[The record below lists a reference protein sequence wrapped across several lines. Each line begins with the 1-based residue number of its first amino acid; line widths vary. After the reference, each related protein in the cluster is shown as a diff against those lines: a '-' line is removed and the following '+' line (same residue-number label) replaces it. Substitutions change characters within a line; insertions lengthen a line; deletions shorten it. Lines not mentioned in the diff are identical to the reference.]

1 MHLEQLE
8 YLIEIQKN
16 KSLSA
21 AAQKLHLSSQALSK
35 SISRM
40 EDELGYVLLNRSYKG
55 VYLTD
60 KAQRLIS
67 ASKRFFDELAAIS
80 GKPSCQLPSLKGHY
94 ELNSIQGELNNFLL
108 ALLAT
113 LSHDFPSLEVHVF
126 SHHPEEIV
134 QLVQTETID
143 FGFYCTCLING
154 NFLNSLPE
162 ELVFTPLLPAKLHV
176 LISNHSPLAV
186 YKSVSIKTLLP
197 YPFIMQCTKE
207 TKIPYLQSLINIFG
221 TPKQIIAKT
230 SVPLCYELVLAGMG
244 NYLQIAVV
252 NNFPQLPRQITVLP
266 IRDEIEMT
274 YGYID
279 KKGHLFTSTS
289 EIILQYIQNHAEMIL
304 KQS

>member
-134 QLVQTETID
+134 QL
-143 FGFYCTCLING
+143 
-154 NFLNSLPE
+154 
-162 ELVFTPLLPAKLHV
+162 
-176 LISNHSPLAV
+176 
-186 YKSVSIKTLLP
+186 IKTLLP

-221 TPKQIIAKT
+221 TPKQIITKT

-274 YGYID
+274 YGYIA

-289 EIILQYIQNHAEMIL
+289 EIILQYIQNQAEMIL